1 MAKFIDKFPFG
12 CCDSSGLICPVTG
25 VTGAI
30 TGIAAAMRQAHEDK
44 NKNKEEDKGCEE
56 YVKLDGDDK
65 IFGHKE
71 FLDNITIRGDLAVSG
86 GMTISD
92 IVDITS
98 GVGDIQ
104 GYTFRGT
111 KAYFDEITVGS
122 ITNSGD
128 YDGDGAD
135 TDSGPI
141 FITEVTSPDSVAE
154 ILESSFNGK
163 IIKKVRT
170 VSDELNVKVL
180 FERGDSQSYV
190 PQVRW
195 FDSSDIDNKNEIDPS
210 DINEHENGYS
220 FYSDINVDSSESR
233 SYIFSNGSR
242 FASLDIERASRPQV
256 NTLKFINLQDTESI
270 YGVTNFESN
279 LGAITI
285 NQTEAKSGDI
295 ARVSLNCSV
304 VPESI
309 RVSGNH
315 FKDQVFSD
323 FNVEFVDD
331 GSGVESFNV
340 ELDILVE
347 TNTVESRNVKA
358 NIVITDSVGNESE
371 VKRTSNNLSVNNG
384 SPFVKMLVSYP
395 SESNL
400 INNTDDIVE
409 VSISDSDYDFYKFE
423 TSDSVKLISAPNNI
437 ETGSF
442 QLSGSNATSRESGVL
457 TLILAKSSNGKI
469 ASINSDP
476 IEIQSFGSVPT
487 LSFSRSKFLSS
498 PEVQSVTISSSEE
511 LDSIDYVSIS
521 SQGIS
526 VSEILKVND
535 KEFTFNLTVTDAAA
549 RGQFNLN
556 LISNKIIPESFEQ
569 VFVGEVKGFSERTVT
584 ALATKYDPVDI
595 GVDVFDVAKLEVSV
609 TPVGGNTFSVDYDS
623 SITGA
628 RQDGASPLEAAFGI
642 INNNQIVIDNQ
653 VITNAGNVKDVL
665 IKIKENI

>member
-44 NKNKEEDKGCEE
+44 NKDEEDKGCEE

-65 IFGHKE
+65 VFGHKE

-128 YDGDGAD
+128 YDGDGGS

-141 FITEVTSPDSVAE
+141 FITEVTAPDSVAE
-154 ILESSFNGK
+154 ILESSFNDK

-180 FERGDSQSYV
+180 FERGDSQSYM
-190 PQVRW
+190 PQIQW
-195 FDSSDIDNKNEIDPS
+195 FDSSDIDNKNGIDPS
-210 DINEHENGYS
+210 DISEHENGYS
-220 FYSDINVDSSESR
+220 FYSDVNIDSSESR

-242 FASLDIERASRPQV
+242 FASLDVERASRPQV
-256 NTLKFINLQDTESI
+256 NTLKFINLQNTESL
-270 YGVTNFESN
+270 YGITNFESN

-295 ARVSLNCSV
+295 ARVLLNCSV
-304 VPESI
+304 APESI
-309 RVSGNH
+309 SVSGNH

-340 ELDILVE
+340 ELNILVE
-347 TNTVESRNVKA
+347 TNTLEPKNVKA
-358 NIVITDSVGNESE
+358 NVVITDSVGNESE
-371 VKRTSNNLSVNNG
+371 VKRTSNNLSVNES
-384 SPFVKMLVSYP
+384 SPFATMLVAYP
-395 SESNL
+395 NENNL
-400 INNTDDIVE
+400 INNTDDVVE
-409 VSISDSDYDFYKFE
+409 VSISDSDYDFYKFQ
-423 TSDSVKLISAPNNI
+423 TSGGVKLVSAPNNI
-437 ETGSF
+437 KTGSF
-442 QLSGSNATSRESGVL
+442 QLSGSNATSRDSGVL
-457 TLILAKSSNGKI
+457 TLVLAKGSNGKI

-476 IEIQSFGSVPT
+476 IEIQAFGSVPS
-487 LSFSRSKFLSS
+487 LSFSRNRFSSS
-498 PEVQSVTISSSEE
+498 PETQSVTISSSEE
-511 LDSIDYVSIS
+511 LASIDLKSIG

-526 VSEILKVND
+526 SSEIVKVND
-535 KEFTFNLTVTDAAA
+535 KEFTFNLTISDAAP
-549 RGQFNLN
+549 RGQFNIN
-556 LISNKIIPESFEQ
+556 FVSNKIIPESFEQ
-569 VFVGEVKGFSERTVT
+569 VFNGEVRGFSERTLT

-628 RQDGASPLEAAFGI
+628 RQDGASSLEAAFGI

-653 VITNAGNVKDVL
+653 VITNAGNIKDVL

>member
-44 NKNKEEDKGCEE
+44 DEEDKGCEE
-56 YVKLDGDDK
+56 YVKRDGDDK

-104 GYTFRGT
+104 GYIFRGT

-170 VSDELNVKVL
+170 VSDELNIKVF
-180 FERGDSQSYV
+180 FERGDSQGYV
-190 PQVRW
+190 PQIQW
-195 FDSSDIDNKNEIDPS
+195 FDSSDFDNKNI
-210 DINEHENGYS
+210 INASNISEHENGYS
-220 FYSDINVDSSESR
+220 FYSEVNVDSSKSR

-256 NTLKFINLQDTESI
+256 NTLKFINLDNTESI
-270 YGVTNFESN
+270 YGVTGFESN
-279 LGAITI
+279 LGLVTI

-295 ARVSLNCSV
+295 ARISLNCSV

-315 FKDQVFSD
+315 FKDQIFSD
-323 FNVEFVDD
+323 FNVEFIDD

-347 TNTVESRNVKA
+347 TDTLEPKNVKA

-371 VKRTSNNLSVNNG
+371 VKRTSNNLSVNES
-384 SPFVKMLVSYP
+384 SPFATMLVAYP
-395 SESNL
+395 NENNL
-400 INNTDDIVE
+400 INNTNDIVE
-409 VSISDSDYDFYKFE
+409 VSISDSDYDFYKFQ
-423 TSDSVKLISAPNNI
+423 TSGGVKLVSAPNDI
-437 ETGSF
+437 KSGSF
-442 QLSGSNATSRESGVL
+442 QLSGANATSRDSGVL
-457 TLILAKSSNGKI
+457 SLVLAKASNGKI
-469 ASINSDP
+469 ATIDSESIQ
-476 IEIQSFGSVPT
+476 IQSFGSVPS
-487 LSFSRSKFLSS
+487 LSFSRNKFSSS
-498 PEVQSVTISSSEE
+498 PQAQSVTVSSSEE
-511 LDSIDYVSIS
+511 LDSIDLISIS

-526 VSEILKVND
+526 ASDIVKVNH
-535 KEFTFNLTVTDAAA
+535 KEFTFNLTISDAAA

-556 LISNKIIPESFEQ
+556 LISNKIIAESSEQ
-569 VFVGEVKGFSERTVT
+569 VFAAEVRGFSERTVT

-595 GVDVFDVAKLEVSV
+595 GVDVFDFAKLEVSV

-665 IKIKENI
+665 IKIKENT